1 MAINLEDY
9 QELIESLSPELQESL
24 HSAWHDATKVFSA
37 RGLDNYLKGAAALK
51 TLGKGDDLIVAWI
64 NHAPLVAKEIG
75 EDVVPDL
82 IQTALELASKTSGAV
97 IELVL
102 STAPTAASRLGDE
115 ILFRAYLQFLN
126 TLLSQAPRGVRPML
140 ENLEKLF
147 SQLTLGGLRRWALWG
162 AHAHRTN
169 YPEQGSYFSLQS
181 KESQAMLQKERKGTL
196 FIDVQRRINM
206 YLRALWAR
214 DFFMKPTSGDFE
226 TREGHR
232 PFVEGYFIHLP
243 DAYDDFIL
251 PARPL
256 QPIQPLAALSPTL
269 PLHPQGVGWGCKAA
283 EAATTT
289 HKGREQSL
297 LPPQGEGWDGGG
309 ARAGSGEGTRISG
322 LSMYRAAAAHSAA
335 HIVYTRDPISAESLN
350 PWQMAVISVIEDARV
365 ETLAVRKFPGLKQR
379 WSALHTIE
387 PAQDSSAGDYLN
399 RLARAL
405 LDEIYQDNDP
415 WIAQGRVLFKQA
427 AENLD
432 TNQVS
437 WDIGVQL
444 AHEFM
449 AKRIPFNPRTDL
461 LIAPYRDDNRYFWEF
476 EEFDFDKA
484 MAAGYDAPKQV
495 RKHVSLMEFANEIDV
510 ENAGDDAEEIWVLG
524 TELFPYEDMGKSY
537 NELEGRE
544 PVSEP
549 YHYSE
554 WDYQIQLERPAWA
567 TVLEKRS
574 KAGDLQLIDDI
585 TSQHKRTIGR
595 LKFLLD
601 ALQPQ
606 GVTRIRKL
614 EDGDEV
620 DVNAAI
626 RAMIDIRMGQQPDP
640 RIMMRSVRKV
650 RDISVMVLL
659 DLSEST
665 NEKVSG
671 QDYSVLDLQRQA
683 TVLLAD
689 AINKIGDPFAI
700 HGFCSD
706 GRHNVEYS
714 RFKDFDQ
721 PYNDLPKSRL
731 AGMSGQL
738 STRMGAAIRHA
749 GHYLKQQKS
758 AKKLL
763 LVITDGEPA
772 DVDVRDPQYLR
783 YDTKKAVE
791 EMARCGVTTFCMSLD
806 PRADQYVSR
815 IFGARNYMV
824 VDHVERLPEK
834 LPVLYAG
841 LTR

>member
-1 MAINLEDY
+1 MSISLEDY
-9 QELIESLSPELQESL
+9 QELLDSLSPKLQENL
-24 HSAWHDATKVFSA
+24 HSAWHEATKVFSA
-37 RGLDNYLKGAAALK
+37 RGLDNYLKGTSALK
-51 TLGKGDDLIVAWI
+51 TLGKEDSLIATWI
-64 NHAPLVAKEIG
+64 DHAPLVAKEIG
-75 EDVVPDL
+75 EDAVPDL
-82 IQTALELASKTSGAV
+82 VHNALMMASKTSGAV

-102 STAPTAASRLGDE
+102 STAPTAANRLGDE
-115 ILFRAYLQFLN
+115 ALFRSYLQFLN
-126 TLLSQAPRGVRPML
+126 TLVSQAPRGMRPML
-140 ENLEKLF
+140 ENLEILF

-162 AHAHRTN
+162 AHAYRTN
-169 YPEQGSYFSLQS
+169 YPEQASYFSLQS
-181 KESQAMLQKERKGTL
+181 KESLAMLQKERKGTL

-226 TREGHR
+226 TREGYR
-232 PFVEGYFIHLP
+232 PFIEGYFLHIP
-243 DAYDDFIL
+243 DAFDDFVAGDTRL
-251 PARPL
+251 P
-256 QPIQPLAALSPTL
+256 
-269 PLHPQGVGWGCKAA
+269 
-283 EAATTT
+283 
-289 HKGREQSL
+289 
-297 LPPQGEGWDGGG
+297 
-309 ARAGSGEGTRISG
+309 G
-322 LSMYRAAAAHSAA
+322 LEVYRAAAAHCAA
-335 HIVYTRDPISAESLN
+335 HIVYTREPISAEALN

-365 ETLAVRKFPGLKQR
+365 EALAVRKFPGLGHLWAQF
-379 WSALHTIE
+379 HTI
-387 PAQDSSAGDYLN
+387 PSSQNHTAGDYLN

-405 LDEIYQDNDP
+405 LDDSYQDNDP
-415 WIAQGRVLFKQA
+415 WIAQGRILFKQA
-427 AENLD
+427 AERLE
-432 TNQVS
+432 TNQIS

-449 AKRIPFNPRTDL
+449 SRHLAFNPRNDL
-461 LIAPYRDDNRYFWEF
+461 LTAPYRDDNRYLWEF

-484 MAAGYDAPKQV
+484 MAAGYEAPRQI
-495 RKHVSLMEFANEIDV
+495 RKYVSAVELANEVEV
-510 ENAGDDAEEIWVLG
+510 ENAGDDAQEVWVLN
-524 TELFPYEDMGKSY
+524 TELFPYEDMGKSF
-537 NELEGRE
+537 NEMEGKE

-567 TVLEKRS
+567 TVLEKRP
-574 KAGDLQLIDDI
+574 KRGDLQLIDEI
-585 TSQHKRTIGR
+585 TSQHKRTINR

-626 RAMIDIRMGQQPDP
+626 RAMIDIRMGQQPDQ
-640 RIMMRSVRKV
+640 RIMMRSVRKI

-665 NEKVSG
+665 NEKVAG
-671 QDYSVLDLQRQA
+671 QEYSILDLQRQA

-700 HGFCSD
+700 HGFFSD
-706 GRHNVEYS
+706 GRHKVEYS

-721 PYNDLPKSRL
+721 PYNEIPKSRL
-731 AGMSGQL
+731 AGMRGQF

-749 GHYLKQQKS
+749 GHYLKMQKS

-763 LVITDGEPA
+763 LLITDGEPA
-772 DVDVRDPQYLR
+772 DIDVRDPQYLR

-791 EMARCGVTTFCMSLD
+791 EMARSGVTTFCISLD

-815 IFGARNYMV
+815 IFGAKNYIV
-824 VDHVERLPEK
+824 LDHVERLPEK
-834 LPVLYAG
+834 LPSLYAG

>member
-9 QELIESLSPELQESL
+9 QELLDSLSPALQESL
-24 HSAWHDATKVFSA
+24 HSAWHEATKVFSA

-51 TLGKGDDLIVAWI
+51 TLGKGDDLIATWI
-64 NHAPLVAKEIG
+64 DHAPLVAKEIG

-82 IQTALELASKTSGAV
+82 VQTALELASKTSGAV

-102 STAPTAASRLGDE
+102 STAPTAANRLGDE
-115 ILFRAYLQFLN
+115 VLFRAYLQFLN

-169 YPEQGSYFSLQS
+169 YPEQGNYFSLQS
-181 KESQAMLQKERKGTL
+181 KESLAMLQKERKGTL

-226 TREGHR
+226 TREGYR
-232 PFVEGYFIHLP
+232 PYVEGYFIHLP
-243 DAYDDFIL
+243 DAYDDQSVGETKL
-251 PARPL
+251 P
-256 QPIQPLAALSPTL
+256 
-269 PLHPQGVGWGCKAA
+269 
-283 EAATTT
+283 
-289 HKGREQSL
+289 
-297 LPPQGEGWDGGG
+297 
-309 ARAGSGEGTRISG
+309 G
-322 LSMYRAAAAHSAA
+322 LEMYRAAAAHSAA

-350 PWQMAVISVIEDARV
+350 PFQMAVISVIEDARV
-365 ETLAVRKFPGLKQR
+365 ETLAVRKFPGLKHLWAQ
-379 WSALHTIE
+379 LHTIE
-387 PAQDSSAGDYLN
+387 SGQGKSVGDYLN

-405 LDEIYQDNDP
+405 LDDNYQDNDP

-427 AENLD
+427 AESLD

-449 AKRIPFNPRTDL
+449 AKRIAFNPRSDL
-461 LIAPYRDDNRYFWEF
+461 LTAPYRDDNRYFWEF
-476 EEFDFDKA
+476 EEFDFEKA
-484 MAAGYDAPKQV
+484 MSAGYEAPKQV

-524 TELFPYEDMGKSY
+524 TELFPYEDMGKSF
-537 NELEGRE
+537 NELEGKE
-544 PVSEP
+544 PISEP

-574 KAGDLQLIDDI
+574 KIGDLQLINDI

-640 RIMMRSVRKV
+640 RIMMRSVRKI

-689 AINKIGDPFAI
+689 AIHKIGDPFAI

-721 PYNDLPKSRL
+721 PYNEVPKSRL

-749 GHYLKQQKS
+749 GHYLKLQKS

-791 EMARCGVTTFCMSLD
+791 EMARSGVTTFCMSLD

-815 IFGARNYMV
+815 IFGAKNYMV

-834 LPVLYAG
+834 LPLLYAG

>member
-9 QELIESLSPELQESL
+9 LELLESLSPELQGDLRSSWLE
-24 HSAWHDATKVFSA
+24 ATKVFSS
-37 RGLDNYLKGAAALK
+37 RGLDNYLKGAAALMS
-51 TLGKGDDLIVAWI
+51 LGKGDDLVATWI
-64 NHAPLVAKEIG
+64 DHAPMVAKEIG
-75 EDVVPDL
+75 EDAIPDL
-82 IQTALELASKTSGAV
+82 VQTALALASKTSGSV

-102 STAPTAASRLGDE
+102 STAPTAANRLGDAH
-115 ILFRAYLQFLN
+115 LFGAYLQFLS

-140 ENLEKLF
+140 ENLEMLF

-169 YPEQGSYFSLQS
+169 YPEQTSYFSLQS
-181 KESQAMLQKERKGTL
+181 KESLAMLQKERKGTL

-226 TREGHR
+226 TREGYR
-232 PFVEGYFIHLP
+232 PYVEGYFIHLP
-243 DAYDDFIL
+243 DAYDDF
-251 PARPL
+251 
-256 QPIQPLAALSPTL
+256 AAGDIKL
-269 PLHPQGVGWGCKAA
+269 
-283 EAATTT
+283 
-289 HKGREQSL
+289 
-297 LPPQGEGWDGGG
+297 
-309 ARAGSGEGTRISG
+309 SG
-322 LSMYRAAAAHSAA
+322 LEMYRAAAAHSAA
-335 HIVYTRDPISAESLN
+335 HLVYTRDPISAEALN
-350 PWQMAVISVIEDARV
+350 PWQIAVISVIEDARV
-365 ETLAVRKFPGLKQR
+365 ETLAVRKFPGLKKL
-379 WSALHTIE
+379 WVALHTIQ
-387 PAQDSSAGDYLN
+387 ADQGNTAGDYLN

-405 LDEIYQDNDP
+405 LDEHYQDNDP

-427 AENLD
+427 TDNLE

-449 AKRIPFNPRTDL
+449 AKRITFNPRSDL
-461 LIAPYRDDNRYFWEF
+461 LTAPYRDDNRYFWEF
-476 EEFDFDKA
+476 EEFDFDQA
-484 MAAGYDAPKQV
+484 IAAGYEAPKQV

-510 ENAGDDAEEIWVLG
+510 ETAGDDAEEIWVLG
-524 TELFPYEDMGKSY
+524 TELFPYENIGDESGGKSF
-537 NELEGRE
+537 NETEGKE

-549 YHYSE
+549 FHYSE

-567 TVLEKRS
+567 TVLEKRA
-574 KAGDLQLIDDI
+574 KAGDMQIIDDI
-585 TSQHKRTIGR
+585 AAQHKRTIGR

-620 DVNAAI
+620 DINAAI
-626 RAMIDIRMGQQPDP
+626 RSMIDIRMVQQPDP

-689 AINKIGDPFAI
+689 AIHKIGDPFAI

-706 GRHNVEYS
+706 GRHNVEYF
-714 RFKDFDQ
+714 RYKDFDQ
-721 PYNDLPKSRL
+721 PYNDAPKSRL

-749 GHYLKQQKS
+749 GHYLKLQKS
-758 AKKLL
+758 SKKLL

-772 DVDVRDPQYLR
+772 DIDVRDPQYLR

-791 EMARCGVTTFCMSLD
+791 EMARSGVTTFCMTLD

-815 IFGARNYMV
+815 IFGAKNYMV

-834 LPVLYAG
+834 LPLLYAG